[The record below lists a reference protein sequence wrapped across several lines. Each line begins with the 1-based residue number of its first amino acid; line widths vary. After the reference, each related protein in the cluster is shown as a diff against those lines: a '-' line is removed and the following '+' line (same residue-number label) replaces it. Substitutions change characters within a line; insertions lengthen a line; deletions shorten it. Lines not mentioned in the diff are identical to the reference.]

1 MKLTLLVASLLVA
14 SISFANTSA
23 TTVDSVNIPWS
34 FEGSMTAQTINDMS
48 SPSVGATAL
57 YQYSESLNF
66 GMRASTTLN
75 SSRFE
80 VGHRL
85 EAIQRFK
92 FYRSKTDLFVE
103 LSQGY
108 FEDFSDNYT
117 TVGSSIGLNHRLG
130 KDISFGGLAGVDYV
144 SSFAGAFPKVSTF
157 VSINL

>member
-1 MKLTLLVASLLVA
+1 MKSILFLVIFLIT

-23 TTVDSVNIPWS
+23 TTVDSGSIPWS
-34 FEGSMTAQTINDMS
+34 FEGGMTAQTINNMS

-57 YQYSESLNF
+57 FHHSESFNF

-75 SSRFE
+75 STRFE

-92 FYRSKTDLFVE
+92 FYRSKTDLFIE

-108 FEDFSDNYT
+108 FEDFADDYT
-117 TVGSSIGLNHRLG
+117 TVGSTIGLNHKLG
-130 KDISFGGLAGVDYV
+130 NDISFGGLAGVDYV
-144 SSFAGAFPKVSTF
+144 STFAGAFPKVSTF
-157 VSINL
+157 VSVRL